1 MILTA
6 YNVSQY
12 KNAKV
17 GEDTLFNQQIA
28 LYKLNNIRN
37 TDPKKIF
44 IKDLT
49 AIVTK
54 ARKEDKDI
62 ILTGNFNELVGDDPR
77 GMTTVLSAGNLTDVH
92 GHQHGTVDIT
102 TYTRGIKRLDYV
114 FVTPRL
120 VDHLLRSGYEPLPA
134 INADVKPN
142 LISVLK
148 TGRILRGKVL
158 ENFLSNVSNILPPT
172 TESNNTFHTH

>member
-1 MILTA
+1 
-6 YNVSQY
+6 
-12 KNAKV
+12 V

-37 TDPKKIF
+37 PYLKKIF

-62 ILTGNFNELVGDDPR
+62 ILTGDFNELVGDDPR
-77 GMTTVLSAGNLTDVH
+77 GMTTVLSAGNLTDAH

-102 TYTRGIKRLDYV
+102 TYTRGIK
-114 FVTPRL
+114 
-120 VDHLLRSGYEPLPA
+120 
-134 INADVKPN
+134 
-142 LISVLK
+142 
-148 TGRILRGKVL
+148 
-158 ENFLSNVSNILPPT
+158 
-172 TESNNTFHTH
+172 